1 MATLGKIRK
10 HGVLLVTVIAVALF
24 LFVAGDLFRGLEGL
38 LQQRGQTVGEVDGKS
53 INIQEYQSLVDEFQT
68 YYEVTNGTSSF
79 SEDMLAQIKD
89 EAWQNYIQNEL
100 VGKECEK
107 LGLTVTDAEVLDAI
121 QKGASQMLQVPLFMN
136 QQTGRYDYGQ
146 VQNFLNEYKQLKDA
160 GQQIPDA
167 YAKVYKYYMF
177 AQKQIR
183 TQQLVQKY
191 QILLS
196 QLLMSNPVEAKMNFE
211 GRNNESDLILASV
224 PFSTVGNDKVE
235 EPTEAEIKDRYN
247 KDKEQYRQL
256 FETRD
261 IKYIDVAVTPNDA
274 DRAEAQKE
282 MEEAYTELAAASSN
296 TAAGNVCRQQTSA
309 TQYTDLLK
317 LKEAYPQFIASQLD
331 SMAVGTTTKPQFDPM
346 TGYFYTYRLLDKQT
360 QADSVLYC
368 QLAAVGKDE
377 AASKTTADSIVTAI
391 KGGASFAEIAKKY
404 GQPSDSAW
412 IATAQYQT
420 MAPNADNEL
429 FISTIYN
436 MAAGETK
443 AVKLSNG
450 MNVVL
455 QVLDKKSP
463 VTKYNVASIVKQL
476 NFSEKTYTDV
486 YNKFSS
492 FLAANNTLEK
502 IQANAEK
509 EGYILQTLADVNA
522 NQHMIGGIH
531 NTRDALKWIFDE
543 AKENQISELYK
554 CGNSDHFLV
563 AALTGVNEKGY
574 RSLDKATESIKA
586 ELLNEKKAEKL
597 LSDLKDV
604 KTIQAAQG
612 KGAIV
617 DSINHVSFA
626 SPAFVRATNSSEPMV
641 SAQAAKAAKGAVV
654 GPFKGNN
661 GVFVM
666 QVVNKTKTAEKFD
679 AKQEE
684 SSLAQNNLRAA
695 FQSLINSLYLKADVK
710 DLRYKFF

>member
-10 HGVLLVTVIAVALF
+10 HGVLLVSVIAVALF

-38 LQQRGQTVGEVDGKS
+38 LQQRGQTVGEINGKS
-53 INIQEYQSLVDEFQT
+53 INIQEYQSLVDDFQT
-68 YYEVTNGTSSF
+68 YYEVINGTSSF
-79 SEDMLAQIKD
+79 SEDQLAQIKD
-89 EAWQNYIQNEL
+89 EAWQTYIQNEL
-100 VGKECEK
+100 ISKECEE
-107 LGLTVTDAEVLDAI
+107 LGLTVTDAEVLDVI

-160 GQQIPDA
+160 GQQIPDT
-167 YAKVYKYYMF
+167 YSKVYKYYMF

-183 TQQLVQKY
+183 SQYLTQKY
-191 QILLS
+191 QVLLS
-196 QLLMSNPVEAKMNFE
+196 NLLMSNPVEAKMNFE
-211 GRNNESDLILASV
+211 GRNTESDVILASV
-224 PFSTVGNDKVE
+224 PFSTISDDKVA

-247 KDKEQYRQL
+247 KDKEQYFQYV
-256 FETRD
+256 ETRD
-261 IKYIDVAVTPNDA
+261 VKYIDVAVTPNDA

-282 MEEAYTELAAASSN
+282 MDEAYKELAAAATN

-317 LKEAYPQFIASQLD
+317 LKEAYPQFISSQLD

-360 QADSVLYC
+360 QADSVLYR

-377 AASKTTADSIVTAI
+377 SASKATADSIVTAI

-404 GQPSDSAW
+404 GQPSDSSW
-412 IATAQYQT
+412 VATAQYQS

-429 FISTIYN
+429 FISTIYD
-436 MAAGETK
+436 MAAGDIK

-455 QVLDKKSP
+455 QVLDKKAP

-509 EGYILQTLADVNA
+509 EGYILQTLNDVAA
-522 NQHMIGGIH
+522 NQHMIGGVH
-531 NTRDALKWIFDE
+531 NTRDALKWLFDD
-543 AKENQISELYK
+543 ARKDQVSELYK

-563 AALTGVNEKGY
+563 VALTGINEKGY
-574 RSLDKATESIKA
+574 RSLDKAKEGIKA
-586 ELLNEKKAEKL
+586 KLFSEKKAEKL
-597 LSDLKDV
+597 LADLKDV
-604 KTIQAAQG
+604 KSIQAAQS

-626 SPAFVRATNSSEPMV
+626 APAFVRATNSSEPMV

-666 QVVNKTKTAEKFD
+666 QVVNKNKTSEKFD
-679 AKQEE
+679 AKQEQA
-684 SSLAQNNLRAA
+684 SLSQKNLQSA
-695 FQSLINSLYLKADVK
+695 FQSLINSLYLKADVT